1 MTVLLLKA
9 AFNFWKGWKNSF
21 IQGRSQIRGVLSSLP
36 GTSVLVMKYN
46 LTLWSTSLKPAER
59 NGTRGWPFAL
69 YWLKGECSWRIWN
82 SLLATS
88 DLMYHL
94 YHINFSA
101 CPRNGHVSKWI
112 FISCAY
118 MLNFSTSQPFQKL
131 LKFTFWV
138 NVKIYLTLNS

>member
-1 MTVLLLKA
+1 
-9 AFNFWKGWKNSF
+9 
-21 IQGRSQIRGVLSSLP
+21 
-36 GTSVLVMKYN
+36 MKYN

-59 NGTRGWPFAL
+59 NGTREWPFAL

-101 CPRNGHVSKWI
+101 SPRYVHVSKWI
-112 FISCAY
+112 FISYAY
-118 MLNFSTSQPFQKL
+118 MLNFSTSQPVQKL
-131 LKFTFWV
+131 LKSYILSECKNISCPKQLRFQTVPATSTSVWLLKTIIWKSQWNFS
-138 NVKIYLTLNS
+138 YLQKL